1 MRKIKI
7 LNKAFYEKKKKKLLN
22 EGIKRILKK
31 KKNSLHSIPLLLSPK
46 QIVTK
51 LANLF
56 LYKFSN

>member
-7 LNKAFYEKKKKKLLN
+7 LNKAFYEKKKKLLN
-22 EGIKRILKK
+22 KGIKRILK